1 MLGKP
6 RKQPLYVVEVA
17 NKRVSDL
24 ELEAANLF
32 HSDSLI
38 LSGKTS
44 DEPKC
49 ETFHGHL
56 AETEAKD
63 EEQKSVQKEE
73 GKFITLDTFG
83 VSHDSQNSNT
93 FSV

>member
-1 MLGKP
+1 M
-6 RKQPLYVVEVA
+6 VEVA

-38 LSGKTS
+38 LNGKTS
-44 DEPKC
+44 DEPTC

-63 EEQKSVQKEE
+63 EEQKICPE
-73 GKFITLDTFG
+73 GRGEIYYP
-83 VSHDSQNSNT
+83 
-93 FSV
+93 